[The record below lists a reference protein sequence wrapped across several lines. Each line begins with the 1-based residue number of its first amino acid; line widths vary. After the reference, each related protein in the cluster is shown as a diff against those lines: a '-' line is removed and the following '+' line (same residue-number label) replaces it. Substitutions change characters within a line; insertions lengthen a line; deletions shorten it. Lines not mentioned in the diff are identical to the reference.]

1 MTTPELTALLA
12 KQVMRWTVAPGRYL
26 MENRRWTPAWRFQPM
41 KRLEDAFRLL
51 DAADPEEYS
60 INSRRGGAFT
70 VRVQIGGT
78 AGEASD
84 TSNKARAISHAV
96 ALAIGLKPEGCQPPK
111 TGVERQ

>member
-12 KQVMRWTVAPGRYL
+12 EQVMRWTVAPDRYL
-26 MENRRWTPAWRFQPM
+26 MENRRWTPAWRFQPT

-70 VRVQIGGT
+70 VRVQIGGI
-78 AGEASD
+78 AGEAAD
-84 TSNKARAISHAV
+84 TSKARAITHAV
-96 ALAIGLKPEGCQPPK
+96 ARAIGLEPEGCHPPK
-111 TGVERQ
+111 TGVDRR